1 MSAAGEGSRRRAV
14 AAWCL
19 YDWANSAFP
28 TIVSTFLFAAYV
40 SKAVAPDPV
49 SGTAAW
55 GQMMSLTGLIVAI
68 LSPLLGAV
76 ADQGGRRKPWL
87 LALSAIAILGTAS
100 LWYVRPQA
108 DDLLFA
114 LIAAGI
120 ATAGFELA
128 TVFYNALLPEVTT
141 PRHIGR
147 VSGWGWG
154 LGYAGGL
161 ACLALA
167 LFVFVQPK
175 PPPFGLDPA
184 LAEQVRIVGP
194 LAAVWFAV
202 FALPLFL
209 FVPDRAAGALA
220 PFEAMR
226 RGIGVLFKTLRQVRR
241 YANVARFLLAKMIY
255 IEGLNTLFA
264 FGGIYAAGSFGM
276 GLEEVLLFG
285 IVLNI
290 AAGAG
295 AFAFAWVDDW
305 IGAKRTILISLGA
318 LMLFGLPA
326 VLVTD
331 KTAFYIVATGLG
343 IFLGPAQAASR
354 SLMARLAPPER
365 MTEFF
370 GLYSLAGKVTS
381 FVGPALFGWITWAT
395 GSQRAGMAA
404 LLVFFLVGFI
414 LLLPVRE
421 PSRD

>member
-87 LALSAIAILGTAS
+87 LALSAVAILGTAS

-226 RGIGVLFKTLRQVRR
+226 RGIGDLFKTLRQVRR

-331 KTAFYIVATGLG
+331 KTAFYVVATGLG

-381 FVGPALFGWITWAT
+381 FVGPALFGWITYAT

>member
-1 MSAAGEGSRRRAV
+1 VSAAGEGSRRRAV

-87 LALSAIAILGTAS
+87 LALSAVAILGTAS

-226 RGIGVLFKTLRQVRR
+226 RGIGDLFKTLRQVRR

-318 LMLFGLPA
+318 LMLLGLPA

-331 KTAFYIVATGLG
+331 KTAFYVVATGLG

-381 FVGPALFGWITWAT
+381 FVGPALFGWITYAT

>member
-1 MSAAGEGSRRRAV
+1 VSAAGEGSRRRAV

-87 LALSAIAILGTAS
+87 LALSAVAILGTAS

-226 RGIGVLFKTLRQVRR
+226 RGIGDLFKTLRQVRR

-331 KTAFYIVATGLG
+331 KTAFYVVATGLG

-381 FVGPALFGWITWAT
+381 FVGPALFGWITYAT